1 MSIENYKLL
10 IRNLRKSVNE
20 ELDIQKVNDS
30 VRTGEKRNSVNLRQ
44 KDKRNNRDR

>member
-20 ELDIQKVNDS
+20 ELDIQKINDS
-30 VRTGEKRNSVNLRQ
+30 VGAGTKSNSANLRQ
-44 KDKRNNRDR
+44 KDKRNNRL

>member
-10 IRNLRKSVNE
+10 IRNLRKNVNE

-30 VRTGEKRNSVNLRQ
+30 VGAGAKSNSTNLRQ
-44 KDKRNNRDR
+44 KDKRNNRR